1 MSSEYPDKAQP
12 QGQPQVDPEY
22 AHRKKLIYRAKQRG
36 WLEVDLLLGSWAMD
50 HVMDLNKTQLG
61 EFEDILNQETLDIFH
76 LISGQEKEVPSDL
89 DTQVL
94 GMLKEYAL
102 EAKMASAEGYRAM
115 KHKMSN

>member
-1 MSSEYPDKAQP
+1 MAYALVCLKLSQF
-12 QGQPQVDPEY
+12 GQCIE
-22 AHRKKLIYRAKQRG
+22 
-36 WLEVDLLLGSWAMD
+36 
-50 HVMDLNKTQLG
+50 DLNRALMIFQTQLG